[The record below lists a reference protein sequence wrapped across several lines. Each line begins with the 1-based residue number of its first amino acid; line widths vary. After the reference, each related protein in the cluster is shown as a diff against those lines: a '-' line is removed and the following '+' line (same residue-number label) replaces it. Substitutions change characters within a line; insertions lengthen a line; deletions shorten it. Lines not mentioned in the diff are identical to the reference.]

1 VAGKFCHPLS
11 LTDSLLPSVF
21 LISQLHSRLVTCQSV
36 HIHDVCPEDERKGS
50 RAAAVRIFCT
60 EFQVPCHADLATKG
74 KLMTF
79 SELQLLPPILK
90 AVQACGYDT
99 PTPIQ
104 AEAIPAVLAGRDLI
118 GIAQTGTGKTAGFV
132 LPALQLLASPP
143 KARGKGPRV
152 LVLTP
157 TRELANQVSDAVR
170 SYGKFCRVRS
180 GAILGGMAYREQ
192 LRLLSQPVDLIVATP
207 GRLVDHLENG
217 RLDLSRVEMLIID
230 EADRMLDMGFSD
242 DMDKIAAATP
252 EGRQTLMFTATMDN
266 AMARLATSMLNDPE
280 RIEIAGKKVTHDT
293 IEQRLHVADD
303 MGHKNRLLQHLIN
316 DNELSRAIIFS
327 ATKRDAESLAQELFQ
342 QGHAAAALHG
352 DMSQGARNRTIVNL
366 RRGKIKLLV
375 ATDVAA
381 RGLDVNGI
389 SHVIN
394 FDLPRFAEDYV
405 HRIGR
410 TGRAGATGT
419 AISFVSLNELSYLQ
433 RIERFIGQKLPRTVI
448 EGLEPKRVLP
458 TLPGGGSGRPG
469 GPRRANGAP
478 PAGGSRKKS
487 FGNKQEQKPAS
498 DRRKPWGAPRQKRD
512 VVVEYR
518 QPVNN

>member
-1 VAGKFCHPLS
+1 
-11 LTDSLLPSVF
+11 
-21 LISQLHSRLVTCQSV
+21 
-36 HIHDVCPEDERKGS
+36 
-50 RAAAVRIFCT
+50 
-60 EFQVPCHADLATKG
+60 
-74 KLMTF
+74 MTF
-79 SELQLLPPILK
+79 NDLQLLPPILK

-104 AEAIPAVLAGRDLI
+104 EQAIPAALAGHDLI
-118 GIAQTGTGKTAGFV
+118 GVAQTGTGKTAGFV

-143 KARGKGPRV
+143 KGAGRGPRV

-157 TRELANQVSDAVR
+157 TRELANQVCDAVR
-170 SYGKFCRVRS
+170 TYGKFTRVRS

-217 RLDLSRVEMLIID
+217 RLNLSRVELLILD
-230 EADRMLDMGFSD
+230 EADRMLDMGFSE

-252 EGRQTLMFTATMDN
+252 ETRQTMMFTATMDN
-266 AMARLATSMLNDPE
+266 AMARLAGSMLREPQ
-280 RIEIAGKKVTHDT
+280 RIEIAGKKVTHES

-303 MGHKNRLLQHLIN
+303 MKHKHRLLQHLIN
-316 DNELSRAIIFS
+316 DKDLSRAIIFS
-327 ATKRDAESLAQELFQ
+327 ATKRDADNLAQELFE

-366 RRGKIKLLV
+366 RRGKVKLLV

-410 TGRAGATGT
+410 TGRAGATGI
-419 AISFVSLNELSYLQ
+419 AVSFVSLNELSYLQ
-433 RIERFIGQKLPRTVI
+433 RIERYIGQKLPRQVI
-448 EGLEPKRVLP
+448 EGLEPKRELP
-458 TLPGGGSGRPG
+458 ALPGGGGSRPG
-469 GPRRANGAP
+469 GPRRANGSAP
-478 PAGGSRKKS
+478 STAGGRKKD
-487 FGNKQEQKPAS
+487 FGRGQEQKPS
-498 DRRKPWGAPRQKRD
+498 GDRRKKWGAPREKRD
-512 VVVEYR
+512 VIVEYR
-518 QPVNN
+518 RPGRS